1 MSLPDRVVLRIQRR
15 PQNPPS
21 ATQDRGT
28 PTADRCPGRFPAVV
42 VVTILRLDAVGRR
55 YGGLQALHDVS
66 LTLPAGA
73 RHAVIGA
80 NGAGKSTLFGIIAGG
95 VRPTSGR
102 VLLNGH
108 DVTRLGPA
116 ARARRGI
123 GRTFQHPAVFDRL
136 SAAANVALAIGRRTP
151 PSARSGRIRCG
162 AFTDHAHAVLHTA
175 GLAEIRP
182 PACRDPAVRSASAP
196 GAGGRARHHAAA
208 AAARRTVGRSRPR
221 RRRAARADHPA
232 LPPEITVLL
241 IDHHLELVWEVAD
254 TVTVLHHGHHVATGT
269 PDAIR
274 ADPAVQAAYLS
285 TTPAS
290 DAPAPTAAKPDGNGR
305 RPLLRVR
312 GLRAGYQGA
321 PAVQDVDLDLS
332 EGQIL
337 ALLGRNGA
345 GKTTVLNALAG
356 LVPPMRPTAITLG
369 GRPLPADVHRI
380 AQARLSL
387 VPQGR
392 RLFNLTVDEHLT
404 VARAASRRGGDTGH
418 PWSREDVLALLPALR
433 ARLKHHAAH
442 LSGGEQQMLALAR
455 ALLTRPR
462 VLLLDEPS
470 EGLAPAVVRQIAT
483 AISAIAAQGVGV
495 VIAEQNLTFALP
507 LADHVVVLDHGQVAL
522 TTVTT
527 HPVEPFGRRLG
538 ELLGVTPSGA
548 AHGH

>member
-1 MSLPDRVVLRIQRR
+1 M
-15 PQNPPS
+15 
-21 ATQDRGT
+21 
-28 PTADRCPGRFPAVV
+28 V
-42 VVTILRLDAVGRR
+42 VVTLLRLDTVGRR

-80 NGAGKSTLFGIIAGG
+80 NGAGKSTLFGIIAGS

-102 VLLNGH
+102 ILLNGH

-123 GRTFQHPAVFDRL
+123 GRTFQHPAVFGRL
-136 SAAANVALAIGRRTP
+136 TAARNVALAISRRTP

-162 AFTDHAHAVLHTA
+162 ALTDHAHAVLDTA
-175 GLAEIRP
+175 GLAEYAHQ
-182 PACRDPAVRSASAP
+182 PAGTLPYGV
-196 GAGGRARHHAAA
+196 
-208 AAARRTVGRSRPR
+208 R
-221 RRRAARADHPA
+221 RRLELVLALATTPRLLLLDEPSAGLDPGDIAQLVQTIRA
-232 LPPEITVLL
+232 LPPDVTVLL

-254 TVTVLHHGHHVATGT
+254 AVTVLHHGHHVATGV
-269 PDAIR
+269 PDVIR

-285 TTPAS
+285 ATPAS
-290 DAPAPTAAKPDGNGR
+290 DAPAPTPARPDSNGR

-321 PAVQDVDLDLS
+321 PAVRDVDLDLS
-332 EGQIL
+332 EGQVL

-356 LVPPMRPTAITLG
+356 LVPPIPPTTITLG
-369 GRPLPADVHRI
+369 GRPLPTDVHRI
-380 AQARLSL
+380 AKARLNL

-392 RLFNLTVDEHLT
+392 RLFALTVDEHLT
-404 VARAASRRGGDTGH
+404 LARAASRSGSDTGH
-418 PWSREDVLALLPALR
+418 PWSRNDVLTLLPALR
-433 ARLKHHAAH
+433 ERLKHHAAQ

-470 EGLAPAVVRQIAT
+470 EGLAPAVVQQIAT
-483 AISAIAAQGVGV
+483 AITAIVSHGVGV

-522 TTVTT
+522 STATA
-527 HPVEPFGRRLG
+527 HPAEPLGRRLG

-548 AHGH
+548 AHGN

>member
-1 MSLPDRVVLRIQRR
+1 M
-15 PQNPPS
+15 
-21 ATQDRGT
+21 
-28 PTADRCPGRFPAVV
+28 
-42 VVTILRLDAVGRR
+42 VVTLLHLDAVGRS
-55 YGGLQALHDVS
+55 YGGLRALHDVS
-66 LTLPAGA
+66 LTLPVGA

-80 NGAGKSTLFGIIAGG
+80 NGAGKSTLFGIIAGS

-102 VLLNGH
+102 VLIDGH

-136 SAAANVALAIGRRTP
+136 SAARNVALAIGRRTP

-162 AFTDHAHAVLHTA
+162 TLTDHAQAVLDTA
-175 GLAEIRP
+175 GLAKYAHQPAGALPYGVRRHLELVVALATTPRLLLLDEPSAGLDPGDVAQLVQTIR
-182 PACRDPAVRSASAP
+182 
-196 GAGGRARHHAAA
+196 
-208 AAARRTVGRSRPR
+208 
-221 RRRAARADHPA
+221 A
-232 LPPEITVLL
+232 LPPEVTVLL

-254 TVTVLHHGHHVATGT
+254 TVTVLHHGQHVATGT

-274 ADPAVQAAYLS
+274 ADPAVQGAYLS

-290 DAPAPTAAKPDGNGR
+290 DAQALTAAKPDGNGR

-321 PAVQDVDLDLS
+321 TAVHNVDLDLS
-332 EGQIL
+332 EGQVL

-356 LVPPMRPTAITLG
+356 LVPPMRPTTITLG
-369 GRPLPADVHRI
+369 GRLLPADVHRI
-380 AQARLSL
+380 AKARLSL

-404 VARAASRRGGDTGH
+404 VARAASRRGGDTGYA
-418 PWSREDVLALLPALR
+418 WGREDVLALLPALR
-433 ARLKHHAAH
+433 ERLKHHAAH

-470 EGLAPAVVRQIAT
+470 EGLAPAVVRQIAAAVT
-483 AISAIAAQGVGV
+483 AIAAHGVGV

-522 TTVTT
+522 TAAAT
-527 HPVEPFGRRLG
+527 HPAEPLGRRLG
-538 ELLGVTPSGA
+538 DLLGVTPAGA